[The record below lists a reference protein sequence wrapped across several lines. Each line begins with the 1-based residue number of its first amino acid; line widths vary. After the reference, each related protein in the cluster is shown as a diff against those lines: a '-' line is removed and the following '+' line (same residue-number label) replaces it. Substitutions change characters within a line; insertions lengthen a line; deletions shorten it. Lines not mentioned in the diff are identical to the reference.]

1 MGKTLLIAGL
11 WLVCSSICEAQ
22 LFRRT
27 RWSNSAPVK
36 IWDTVSQNGHWGFPG
51 RIQDHLAG
59 FHGQDVSGLSREQM
73 LDLHDAIHEGR
84 SIPKRRAPT
93 PAPTPAPVQAQPAV
107 PLRIPEIVKKE
118 SYPSV

>member
-1 MGKTLLIAGL
+1 MRKALVIAGI
-11 WLVCSSICEAQ
+11 WLGCTSIGEAQ

-27 RWSNSAPVK
+27 RWSNSPPVK
-36 IWDTVSQNGHWGFPG
+36 IRDTVSQNGHWGHPG
-51 RIQDHLAG
+51 RIEDHLAG
-59 FHGQDVSGLSREQM
+59 FHGQDVSGLSKEQM

-84 SIPKRRAPT
+84 PIPKRAPT
-93 PAPTPAPVQAQPAV
+93 PVPVQAQPAV

>member
-1 MGKTLLIAGL
+1 MGKTLLIAGV
-11 WLVCSSICEAQ
+11 WLGCSSFCEAQ

-36 IWDTVSQNGHWGFPG
+36 IRDTVSQNGHWSFPG

-59 FHGQDVSGLSREQM
+59 FHGQDASGLSYEQM

-84 SIPKRRAPT
+84 PIPKRRSPS
-93 PAPTPAPVQAQPAV
+93 PAPVQSQPAV